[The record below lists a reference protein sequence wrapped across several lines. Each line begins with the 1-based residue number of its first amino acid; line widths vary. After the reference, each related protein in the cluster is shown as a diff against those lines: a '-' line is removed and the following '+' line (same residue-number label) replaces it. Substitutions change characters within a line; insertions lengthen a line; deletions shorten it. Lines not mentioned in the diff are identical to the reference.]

1 MKTRWNNCFRSLP
14 LVSPLCPPLFSVL
27 FPSLLFS
34 FLPSPSY
41 PYSHC
46 QNTLPPSNVS
56 PLSPS
61 YITIQSSYTILPFS
75 FMLDVLMSR
84 SHNISTPHR
93 PALLLPIS
101 VHSTPFSST
110 PLLSSP
116 LLSFHPFF
124 SSPPL
129 VSNFSS
135 PPLPSPPCSLPVVIM
150 RHDASGLMETS
161 PVINPTSASPNL
173 SRKSRYFWL
182 LRNRKWPRWEIG
194 WRWRWRLRRIPLL
207 EI

>member
-27 FPSLLFS
+27 FSSLLFS

-46 QNTLPPSNVS
+46 QDTLPPSNVP

-61 YITIQSSYTILPFS
+61 YTTIQSSYTILPFS
-75 FMLDVLMSR
+75 FMLDILMNR

-93 PALLLPIS
+93 PALFVPIS
-101 VHSTPFSST
+101 VHTAHPSP
-110 PLLSSP
+110 PLSYSPLILSS
-116 LLSFHPFF
+116 LLF

-129 VSNFSS
+129 LAAYRLSWWDTMH
-135 PPLPSPPCSLPVVIM
+135 PDLWKHLPLSVPHP
-150 RHDASGLMETS
+150 
-161 PVINPTSASPNL
+161 
-173 SRKSRYFWL
+173 L
-182 LRNRKWPRWEIG
+182 LRTYQES
-194 WRWRWRLRRIPLL
+194 LDTSDC
-207 EI
+207 